1 MNGDT
6 SGAKTGEMPVLGS
19 LRDVVKAISAY
30 NTSPDGSGPE
40 GMGEAGGIGFL
51 YGPGFVIE
59 LPTTTDAVSQ
69 LMVTITDEDFAWS
82 VLMRMCRQLQ
92 WKMMDAESGRTFG

>member
-1 MNGDT
+1 MNGDG
-6 SGAKTGEMPVLGS
+6 SGVKSGEMPVLGS
-19 LRDVVKAISAY
+19 VRDVVKAISAY

-40 GMGEAGGIGFL
+40 GMGEAVGVGFM

-59 LPTTTDAVSQ
+59 IPVAAEHVSQ

-92 WKMMDAESGRTFG
+92 WKMMDPESGRTFG

>member
-1 MNGDT
+1 MSGDV
-6 SGAKTGEMPVLGS
+6 GKAKTGEMPSLGS
-19 LRDVVKAISAY
+19 LREVVTLISGY

-40 GMGEAGGIGFL
+40 GMGEASGIGFM

-59 LPTTTDAVSQ
+59 VPTSAESISQ

-92 WKMMDAESGRTFG
+92 WKMMDPETGRTFG